1 MSKNRVPHRKQ
12 YIDGR
17 LQDPPCNLKRKT
29 QCRKRSKP
37 TFTHG
42 FAFGNA
48 LRPAY
53 QISQAWLN
61 EAKTPAQWKHSLCCP
76 TWTVALCYDTSCS
89 VVMLCYMILVCCVV
103 IHIIFRSRVVCCVL
117 VHAMFCFVRYNE
129 EGWAERWRRLQQV
142 SIRKSQGG
150 TGGEGGSKRKSQVRI
165 RISQDRIRR
174 ATHSIRKNTMP
185 IYGEIS
191 SIRGEPMSIRNQP
204 CPRRDGGMEVDG
216 DVEVGSIKIKSLSI
230 KINTQPI

>member
-150 TGGEGGSKRKSQVRI
+150 TGGGGGEGGEQKEKPGSHKDKPGSHKESNPQHKKKYHAHIWGNLEHKRRTHEHKKPTVSATGWRHGG
-165 RISQDRIRR
+165 RWRR
-174 ATHSIRKNTMP
+174 GGGQHKN
-185 IYGEIS
+185 
-191 SIRGEPMSIRNQP
+191 
-204 CPRRDGGMEVDG
+204 
-216 DVEVGSIKIKSLSI
+216 
-230 KINTQPI
+230 